1 MTRDREQ
8 ILTYSEKVLDFIS
21 KKQFNDE
28 ERAWLAAETL
38 AGLKVNCNLGFLD
51 YSKPVSTFS
60 TTAEQENRG
69 ISFPDLHDRNYIDCI
84 GGYGEYNIGQNH
96 PRLIKIIKEHLEQ
109 DVLYNWEFLDP
120 LRAMLSRLLAM
131 IAPGDLQ
138 NSFFTHSGIESI
150 EGAINLARSYTG
162 RPGIITSVKSNN
174 KTFNSLNTAGRYHN
188 HKNFTLQLPD
198 IQNVPYGDIDE
209 LKTVVTRSLNGGHEI
224 AAILLEPILSKEDV
238 AIPPD
243 EYFAQVR
250 DLCIDHG
257 IVLIVDEVQTEMGR
271 TGKLFA
277 IEHCGVNPD
286 ILCLGKAFGGG
297 VMPIGAIISTAEIWQ
312 TVISNPLM
320 HSNNFG
326 GNPLAC
332 AAAIASIKVILD
344 EGLVEQAA
352 EKGNYLLPKL
362 QSMADK
368 YPAFKEARG
377 RGLLIGVEFKDHS
390 TGEKVARELFEN
402 GILVARSPENSSVIR
417 IEPAL
422 TISIGE
428 IDQLVEVLEKV
439 IYKVS
444 EEINLKGVDYD

>member
-8 ILTYSEKVLDFIS
+8 ILTYSGKVLDFIA

-51 YSKPVSTFS
+51 YSKPFSTFS
-60 TTAEQENRG
+60 TTAEQENSG
-69 ISFPDLHDRNYIDCI
+69 ISFHDLHNRNYIDCI

-96 PRLIKIIKEHLEQ
+96 PRLIEIIKEHLEQ
-109 DVLYNWEFLDP
+109 EVLYNWEFLDP
-120 LRAMLSRLLAM
+120 LRGMLSRLLAM

-138 NSFFTHSGIESI
+138 NSFLTHSGIESI

-162 RPGIITSVKSNN
+162 RPGIITSVGSNN
-174 KTFNSLNTAGRYHN
+174 KTFNS
-188 HKNFTLQLPD
+188 HKNFMLQLPY

-209 LKTVVTRSLNGGHEI
+209 LQAVVTSSLNGGHEI
-224 AAILLEPILSKEDV
+224 AAILLEPILSKEGV

-243 EYFAQVR
+243 EYFVQVR
-250 DLCIDHG
+250 DICIDHG
-257 IVLIVDEVQTEMGR
+257 IVLIVDEVQAEMGR

-277 IEHCGVNPD
+277 IEHCGVIPD

-332 AAAIASIKVILD
+332 AAAVASIKVILD

-390 TGEKVARELFEN
+390 TGEKVARELIEN

-417 IEPAL
+417 IEPVL

-428 IDQLVEVLEKV
+428 IDRLVEVLERI